1 MTDLQN
7 YVTANWEQLLAIIG
21 GVVLTAS
28 AIAAITPNKTDN
40 KVMAAIR
47 KLVDLLA
54 LNVRNAK
61 NQPSKPTP
69 PK

>member
-1 MTDLQN
+1 MMENWQA
-7 YVTANWEQLLAIIG
+7 YISENWEQILAIVG
-21 GVVLTAS
+21 GISLTAS
-28 AIAAITPNKTDN
+28 AIAAMTPNKTDN

-61 NQPSKPTP
+61 NKP
-69 PK
+69 K

>member
-1 MTDLQN
+1 MMENWQT
-7 YVTANWEQLLAIIG
+7 YISENWEQILAIVG

-28 AIAAITPNKTDN
+28 AVAAMTPNKTDN
-40 KVMAAIR
+40 KVMGAIR

-61 NQPSKPTP
+61 NKPG
-69 PK
+69 K